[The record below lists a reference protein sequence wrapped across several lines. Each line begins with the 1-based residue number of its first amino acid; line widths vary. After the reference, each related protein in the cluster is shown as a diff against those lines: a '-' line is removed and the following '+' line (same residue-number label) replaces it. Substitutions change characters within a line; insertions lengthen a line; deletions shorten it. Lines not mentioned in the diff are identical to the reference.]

1 MSKETILVTTDD
13 PQIHAQCSE
22 FLTSKHFRVITSRDY
37 ESAIRKSLH
46 EPVDLY
52 LIDIQ
57 LPDMNGLDLLE
68 RIKGFQ
74 PEALAIIFA
83 KNLTNEHLLKAL
95 RLGVKGFMVNPFGTP
110 ELWATLKQVLEDHHL
125 LRDRIQSHVLNPL
138 FQISESFLSEI
149 DLQYILRQIAEMAKQ
164 ETHADLVT
172 LMLADTKTHALSV
185 AVSSG
190 RIPGDPE
197 GRKIKRVQMKIA
209 QWVMTHLQ
217 PLILVEG
224 MDTRGWMPTTM
235 ASRLVSS
242 SICIPLLRKD
252 KVIGVLHLDKK
263 DGSRSFTQND
273 LELAVVLCRQATVLI
288 DNVRLFE
295 EVNRKARDLEEAQL
309 DAIKAL
315 AEALESKDAYTRD
328 HSDRALQ
335 HAVAVA
341 EKIGLSDRQK
351 EKLKYAAVLHDIGK
365 IGVPEN
371 ILKKPTQL
379 TQEEYEIMKTHPE
392 KGAEILKHIKSL
404 AEVVPLVLY
413 HQERYDGKGYPRG
426 LAGDEIPIES
436 RIVAV
441 LDAYDAMTSDRVYR
455 KAPGRP
461 RAIEELK
468 RHAGTQFD
476 PRVVQA
482 FLEVIGEAK
491 PAVFIQS

>member
-1 MSKETILVTTDD
+1 MPKETILVITDD
-13 PQIHAQCSE
+13 PQIRAQCSE
-22 FLTSKHFRVITSRDY
+22 FLTSKDYRVITSSDY
-37 ESAIRKSLH
+37 ESAMRESLQ

-52 LIDIQ
+52 LIDVQ

-68 RIKGFQ
+68 RLKGFQ
-74 PEALAIIFA
+74 PEALAIIFSQ
-83 KNLTNEHLLKAL
+83 NLTNEHLLRAL
-95 RLGVKGFMVNPFGTP
+95 QLGGKGFMLKPFGTQ
-110 ELWATLKQVLEDHHL
+110 ELFNTINKVLQDHRL
-125 LRDRIQSHVLNPL
+125 VKGRIQSHMLNPL
-138 FQISESFLSEI
+138 FEISESFLSEI
-149 DLQYILRQIAEMAKQ
+149 DLHLILTQIAEVAKQ
-164 ETHADLVT
+164 ETHADLVA
-172 LMLADTKTHALSV
+172 LLLADSMSNELSI

-190 RIPGDPE
+190 IIPDELE
-197 GRKIKRVQMKIA
+197 GEIEKIQKKLA
-209 QWVMTHLQ
+209 QWVMTHKE

-224 MDTRGWMPTTM
+224 MNAQGWIHKTM
-235 ASRLVSS
+235 ASPLISS
-242 SICIPLLRKD
+242 SICVPLLRKD
-252 KVIGVLHLDKK
+252 KVIGVLHLGKK
-263 DGSRSFTQND
+263 EGTHSFTQND
-273 LELAVVLCRQATVLI
+273 LELTIVLCRQATVLI

-295 EVNRKARDLEEAQL
+295 EVNRKAQDLEEAQL

-315 AEALESKDAYTRD
+315 AEALETKDAYTRD

-335 HAVAVA
+335 YAVAVA
-341 EKIGLSDRQK
+341 EKMGLSDAQK

-365 IGVPEN
+365 IGVPES

-392 KGAEILKHIKSL
+392 KGAEIIKHIKSL

-426 LAGDEIPIES
+426 LVGDEIPIES

-455 KAPGRP
+455 KAPGRQ

-491 PAVFIQS
+491 AVAFIQS

>member
-1 MSKETILVTTDD
+1 MPKETILIITAD
-13 PQIHAQCSE
+13 PQICAQCSE
-22 FLTSKHFRVITSRDY
+22 FLTSKDYHVITSRDY
-37 ESAIRKSLH
+37 ESAIRKSLQ

-57 LPDMNGLDLLE
+57 FPDINGLDLLE
-68 RIKGFQ
+68 RIKDFQ
-74 PEALAIIFA
+74 PEALSIIFSQ
-83 KNLTNEHLLKAL
+83 NLTNKYLLKAL
-95 RLGVKGFMVNPFGTP
+95 RLGVKGYMVKPFETQ
-110 ELWATLKQVLEDHHL
+110 ELVDTIKKILEDHRL
-125 LRDRIQSHVLNPL
+125 LKDRIQAHVLNPL
-138 FQISESFLSEI
+138 FQISESFLFEV
-149 DLQYILRQIAEMAKQ
+149 DLQYILKQISEMAKQ
-164 ETHADLVT
+164 ETYADLVA
-172 LMLADTKTHALSV
+172 LILADTKSNDLSI

-190 RIPGDPE
+190 LIPGDLE
-197 GRKIKRVQMKIA
+197 GEIKKIQMKIA
-209 QWVMTHLQ
+209 RWVMIHKQ

-224 MDTRGWMPTTM
+224 IDTRGWIPKTM
-235 ASRLVSS
+235 ASRLVPS

-252 KVIGVLHLDKK
+252 KVVGVLYLGKRDRT
-263 DGSRSFTQND
+263 RSFTQND
-273 LELAVVLCRQATVLI
+273 LELVIVLCRQATVLI

-295 EVNRKARDLEEAQL
+295 EVNHKARDLEEAQL

-335 HAVAVA
+335 YAVAVA
-341 EKIGLSDRQK
+341 EKMGLSDAQK

-379 TQEEYEIMKTHPE
+379 TQEEYNIMKTHPE
-392 KGAEILKHIKSL
+392 KGAEIIKHIKSL

-426 LAGDEIPIES
+426 LMGNEIPIES
-436 RIVAV
+436 RIVSV

-455 KAPGRP
+455 KAPGQQ

-476 PRVVQA
+476 PRVVQV

-491 PAVFIQS
+491 PAAFIQS